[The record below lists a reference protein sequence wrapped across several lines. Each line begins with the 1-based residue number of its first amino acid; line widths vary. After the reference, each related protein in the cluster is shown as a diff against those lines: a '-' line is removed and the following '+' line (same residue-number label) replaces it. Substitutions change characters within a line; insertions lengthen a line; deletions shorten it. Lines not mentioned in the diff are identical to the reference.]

1 MSSERLVGKT
11 VLVTGGGSGL
21 GRAMGIRLLE
31 AGARVVFCDLNAT
44 ALQETEALIS
54 NAQNALFLTCNIAET
69 SAREQMLSAA
79 RARFGDI
86 HVLINNAGIASGIIR
101 EDFLE
106 RRIPFWEV
114 DEKIMRRF
122 FDVNSIAPQMLA
134 VTLVKGMVERGWG
147 RIVNVTTS
155 LDTMLKLG
163 FAGYGGSKAA
173 LEAHTAIMALDLADS
188 GVTANVLVPGGPT
201 DTPMVP
207 KTLDRSKMLRPER
220 MAPPAVWLSS
230 NDSNGV
236 TGRRFV
242 AALWDPSLPDAE
254 ASNHASAPVAWTGYG
269 VQAINPPGAR

>member
-1 MSSERLVGKT
+1 MSSERLAGKT

-31 AGARVVFCDLNAT
+31 SGAKVVFCDLNVS
-44 ALQETEALIS
+44 ALQETETLIKKTQS
-54 NAQNALFLTCNIAET
+54 ALFVTCNITEA
-69 SAREQMLSAA
+69 SARERMLGAA
-79 RARFGDI
+79 KARFGDI

-106 RRIPFWEV
+106 RRIPFWEI
-114 DEKIMRRF
+114 DEKVMRRF

-134 VTLVKGMVERGWG
+134 VAMVKGMVERGWG

-220 MAPPAVWLSS
+220 MAPPAIWLSS

-242 AALWDPSLPDAE
+242 AALWDPSLPDVE